1 MYKYFFKPLFDF
13 ILSLFAIIILLPFFL
28 LFTPIVAIAMKGNPF
43 FVQPRPG
50 KNGKIFKMIKYRTMT
65 NAKDENGEL
74 LPDEKRLTK
83 FGKLM
88 RKLSLDELPEIF
100 NIFAGQMSI
109 VGPRPQLIKDLV
121 FFDEKTMERQSIR
134 PGLTGWAQVNGRNN
148 VTWEEKFE
156 LDNYYL
162 SKMSLLLDIK
172 ILFLTVFKVFARKD
186 INTDGMETAED
197 YGDYLLRKGKISK
210 EEYDNKLIITNQIK
224 EEMNYKMIRSNDDRR
239 EKIIKNIWIINH
251 YALTPSQGG
260 LSRHFFFAKELTA
273 RGYNVRIFT
282 SSAIHNTDINMI
294 GEEEKITFKDVDFD
308 GVHYTYIKC
317 GSYKG
322 NGLGRIKNMLGF
334 SFSIRKIWKAYK
346 HEAPDVIYTS
356 TPDLLTPWR
365 AVPFAKKH
373 KLPCVVEVR
382 DLWPLSVV
390 EYNNIS
396 EKNPVIVALYML
408 ERHIYKKADALVFT
422 MPGGGDYIKDKGW
435 EKKVSLEKVFN
446 INNGIDVETQERQA
460 KENAFPD
467 PDLDDDSFKVIY
479 CGSIR
484 KVNNVGKLIEAA
496 ELLKENRDIKFLIY
510 GDGTQRE
517 ELEIYC
523 KEKGIGNV
531 VFKGYV
537 DKKFVPHICTKAGAN
552 IISVK
557 QTGVSKYGVSWNKL
571 FDYMNAGKPII
582 STVKVN
588 FDLIE
593 ANECGI
599 SCENQDVSTIAD
611 AILKIKNCKKTD
623 YDKMCYNAKQAAKQ
637 FDFKV
642 LTDKF
647 EQVINFAVEHKE
659 K

>member
-1 MYKYFFKPLFDF
+1 ME
-13 ILSLFAIIILLPFFL
+13 
-28 LFTPIVAIAMKGNPF
+28 
-43 FVQPRPG
+43 Q
-50 KNGKIFKMIKYRTMT
+50 
-65 NAKDENGEL
+65 AK
-74 LPDEKRLTK
+74 
-83 FGKLM
+83 
-88 RKLSLDELPEIF
+88 
-100 NIFAGQMSI
+100 
-109 VGPRPQLIKDLV
+109 
-121 FFDEKTMERQSIR
+121 EKT
-134 PGLTGWAQVNGRNN
+134 V
-148 VTWEEKFE
+148 
-156 LDNYYL
+156 
-162 SKMSLLLDIK
+162 
-172 ILFLTVFKVFARKD
+172 
-186 INTDGMETAED
+186 
-197 YGDYLLRKGKISK
+197 
-210 EEYDNKLIITNQIK
+210 
-224 EEMNYKMIRSNDDRR
+224 
-239 EKIIKNIWIINH
+239 WIINH

-294 GEEEKITFKDVDFD
+294 GEEEKVTFKDVDFD

-446 INNGIDVETQERQA
+446 INNGIDVEAQERQA
-460 KENAFPD
+460 KENAFSD

-537 DKKFVPHICTKAGAN
+537 DKKFVPYICTKAGAN

-593 ANECGI
+593 ANKCGI
-599 SCENQDVSTIAD
+599 SCENQDVRTIAD

-647 EQVINFAVEHKE
+647 EQVINYVVK
-659 K
+659 